1 MVPIPKLTARETFLE
16 AFVHGEHFLLGRRLR
31 PFCLRHW
38 LLLEAMESPLL
49 RGGPVEIADL
59 QLAAL
64 VCSTRNDAALR
75 SRSLRERLWRRV
87 TRLSS
92 VAPWLPKWE
101 RYLADYLPLFPMLES
116 PDNGET
122 KTPPFLLCAARLL
135 GSFTRDELMNMP
147 LGELLAWGM
156 AKSEAKGHPLD
167 RLMSDFDI
175 EGLKIAAHLLAEE
188 AARRAR

>member
-1 MVPIPKLTARETFLE
+1 MVPIPKLTAREAFLE
-16 AFVHGEHFLLGRRLR
+16 AFLHGEHVLLGRRLR

-38 LLLEAMESPLL
+38 LLLDAMESPLL
-49 RGGPVEIADL
+49 RGGPVEIGDL

-64 VCSTRNDAALR
+64 VCSTGNDEALR
-75 SRSLRERLWRRV
+75 SNTLRERLWRRL

-101 RYLADYLPLFPMLES
+101 DYLADYLPLFPLLDA
-116 PDNGET
+116 PDRSVT
-122 KTPPFLLCAARLL
+122 KTPPFLVCAARLL
-135 GSFTRDELMNMP
+135 GSFSREEILSMP

-156 AKSEAKGHPLD
+156 AKSEAEGHSLD

-175 EGLKIAAHLLAEE
+175 EGLKIAAQMLAEE